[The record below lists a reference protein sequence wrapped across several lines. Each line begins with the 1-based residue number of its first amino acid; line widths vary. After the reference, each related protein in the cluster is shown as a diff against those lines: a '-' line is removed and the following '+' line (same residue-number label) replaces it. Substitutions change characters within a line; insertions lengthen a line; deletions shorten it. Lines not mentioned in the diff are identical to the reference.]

1 MSYTVASIA
10 NVATVCSTFREVSLR
25 PSGIQITEVRFIT
38 SKNKTEVIRFKV
50 SADEK
55 ARIEHAAKK
64 RGLTVSEY
72 LRQAAS
78 DRSSCTRPEDWHET
92 VEKLETICASADGE
106 TRESLVSLIRNLYR
120 GGA

>member
-1 MSYTVASIA
+1 M
-10 NVATVCSTFREVSLR
+10 EVN
-25 PSGIQITEVRFIT
+25 FIT

-72 LRQAAS
+72 LRQSVNEKAS
-78 DRSSCTRPEDWHET
+78 TIRGNDWHET
-92 VEKLETICASADGE
+92 VEKLEKICASADGE
-106 TRESLVSLIRNLYR
+106 VREKLIALIRSLYHR
-120 GGA
+120 GA

>member
-1 MSYTVASIA
+1 M
-10 NVATVCSTFREVSLR
+10 ATVCSTFREVSLR
-25 PSGIQITEVRFIT
+25 PSKIQIMEVKFIA

-78 DRSSCTRPEDWHET
+78 NRSSCTRPENWHET
-92 VEKLETICASADGE
+92 VARLEEICANSDSE
-106 TRESLVSLIRNLYR
+106 TREKLIVLIRSLYH
-120 GGA
+120 GGT

>member
-1 MSYTVASIA
+1 M
-10 NVATVCSTFREVSLR
+10 ATVCSTFREVSLR
-25 PSGIQITEVRFIT
+25 PSKNKIMEVKFIT

-64 RGLTVSEY
+64 RGITVSEY
-72 LRQAAS
+72 LRQAVSNKAS
-78 DRSSCTRPEDWHET
+78 CARLADWHET
-92 VEKLETICASADGE
+92 IEKLEKICASADGE
-106 TRESLVSLIRNLYR
+106 IREKLIEIIRSLYR

>member
-1 MSYTVASIA
+1 M
-10 NVATVCSTFREVSLR
+10 ATVCSTFREASLK
-25 PSGIQITEVRFIT
+25 PSKNKITEVKFIT

-72 LRQAAS
+72 LRQAAN

-92 VEKLETICASADGE
+92 VARLEGICANSDGEIREKLI
-106 TRESLVSLIRNLYR
+106 VIIRALYS

>member
-1 MSYTVASIA
+1 M
-10 NVATVCSTFREVSLR
+10 EVK
-25 PSGIQITEVRFIT
+25 FIT

-72 LRQAAS
+72 LRQAVS
-78 DRSSCTRPEDWHET
+78 NRSSCTRPSDWHET
-92 VEKLETICASADGE
+92 VARLEEICASADGE
-106 TRESLVSLIRNLYR
+106 TREALVSLIRELYH

>member
-1 MSYTVASIA
+1 M
-10 NVATVCSTFREVSLR
+10 EVK
-25 PSGIQITEVRFIT
+25 FIT

-78 DRSSCTRPEDWHET
+78 DRSSCTRPEDWYET
-92 VEKLETICASADGE
+92 VEKICALAAGE
-106 TRESLVSLIRNLYR
+106 TREALVSLIRNLYR
-120 GGA
+120 GSA

>member
-1 MSYTVASIA
+1 M
-10 NVATVCSTFREVSLR
+10 EVK
-25 PSGIQITEVRFIT
+25 FIT

-72 LRQAAS
+72 LRQS
-78 DRSSCTRPEDWHET
+78 VRNSSSYIRSMDWHET
-92 VEKLETICASADGE
+92 AEKLEKICASADSE
-106 TRESLVSLIRNLYR
+106 TREALVSLIRNLYR

>member
-1 MSYTVASIA
+1 M
-10 NVATVCSTFREVSLR
+10 EVK
-25 PSGIQITEVRFIT
+25 FIT

-72 LRQAAS
+72 LRQS
-78 DRSSCTRPEDWHET
+78 VRNSTSYIRSMDWHET
-92 VEKLETICASADGE
+92 VDKLEKICVSADGE
-106 TRESLVSLIRNLYR
+106 TREALVSLIRNLYR
-120 GGA
+120 GSA

>member
-1 MSYTVASIA
+1 M
-10 NVATVCSTFREVSLR
+10 ATVCSTFREASLK
-25 PSGIQITEVRFIT
+25 PSKNKITEVKFIT

-72 LRQAAS
+72 LRQAVNEKS
-78 DRSSCTRPEDWHET
+78 GIIRGNDWHET
-92 VEKLETICASADGE
+92 AEKLEKICTSADGE
-106 TRESLVSLIRNLYR
+106 TREALVSLIRSLYR
-120 GGA
+120 GSA